1 MSITAT
7 DLKLNLSKYLLLAET
22 EDILITRNG
31 KVVAKLSNPN
41 ADRVAMAES
50 LVGVIPADITL
61 EESRAARTS
70 TI

>member
-22 EDILITRNG
+22 EDLLITRNG
-31 KVVAKLSNPN
+31 KIVAKLSNPN

-61 EESRAARTS
+61 EEARAARTS

>member
-61 EESRAARTS
+61 EEARSARTS